1 MANEIMQRGQ
11 CIVIGLDLLYRL
23 LAVKGHQLGYSVSYV
38 YYQFHAAKI
47 VQMSDVTKG
56 KPKFFI

>member
-1 MANEIMQRGQ
+1 MADEIMQRGQ

-38 YYQFHAAKI
+38 YYQFHGH
-47 VQMSDVTKG
+47 KG
-56 KPKFFI
+56 TTFNS